1 MKVLTVNWAARKK
14 FRNCCFTIV
23 KIIFFTSNDYR
34 RMKNSFSCRLW
45 SKKYPICLRIP
56 NNKGAVL
63 SPGNSA
69 AKKDKFVPRIDE
81 NNEIIIYLF
90 SRTDR
95 DKSVW
100 FSRFLKASRAKIE
113 RPHSP
118 TLSCRMT
125 EQSFENKRTLSV
137 DFAQLQCGLSEE
149 GEDEVYIKK

>member
-1 MKVLTVNWAARKK
+1 MRIIPLVQSLYVAYI
-14 FRNCCFTIV
+14 FCFL
-23 KIIFFTSNDYR
+23 F
-34 RMKNSFSCRLW
+34 RLW
-45 SKKYPICLRIP
+45 SKKYPICLRLS

-69 AKKDKFVPRIDE
+69 TKKDKFLPRIDE

-95 DKSVW
+95 DKSLW

-113 RPHSP
+113 RSHSP

-125 EQSFENKRTLSV
+125 EQSLESKRTLSV
-137 DFAQLQCGLSEE
+137 DFAQLQNSLSEE
-149 GEDEVYIKK
+149 AEDEVLDCFD